1 MNKYTLYE
9 EEKRLLEAKN
19 LSPEEYEKEI
29 RKIAERLKI

>member
-19 LSPEEYEKEI
+19 LSPEEYEKQI
-29 RKIAERLKI
+29 RKIAKKLKI